1 MAKGKTAAVK
11 KSLGFLREFLTAEPL
26 DWEKNCNLYCWY
38 YYTQT
43 FFQTGGDDWKFYNE
57 QFLPQ
62 ILAAQQ
68 PDGSFKRGRPNWPS
82 GDAADPIYRQTLCT
96 LQLEVYYR
104 YLKVGDREEQN
115 FFDR

>member
-1 MAKGKTAAVK
+1 MPRTGKSRPAESPAA
-11 KSLGFLREFLTAEPL
+11 
-26 DWEKNCNLYCWY
+26 
-38 YYTQT
+38 
-43 FFQTGGDDWKFYNE
+43 GDDWKFYNE

-68 PDGSFKRGRPNWPS
+68 PDGSFKRGRPNWPA

-96 LQLEVYYR
+96 LMLEVYYR
-104 YLKVGDREEQN
+104 YLKVGDREEQS